1 MRNRSSGASWIK
13 ERSARSLARSMAPS
27 FWFGGGGGNGDAA
40 ENFDG
45 NTHHRRGG
53 ERNNHQ
59 SERASLLS
67 AQGYVKDERD
77 DPQFSQK
84 ARRGREKVAE
94 QLLRDA
100 QMRGGSGSG
109 GERKSSRRHH
119 RDRHEA
125 AELGGGGGG
134 GNGGSLFPPRI
145 NSYGTSNNNEYQQYQ
160 HGTNASSLA
169 PTTSISRLL
178 GGCLIAGSVAMVCT
192 ASSDS
197 VIGHLLLSP
206 NNNANDDID
215 INASNNRGGVASSS
229 KRKSPSSY
237 RGGGGGGGRG
247 RAGISGWSSEYATNF
262 LGGVTKN
269 EDDIE
274 DDKLLEED
282 LSNDA
287 IALANGKTLLEK
299 FDADAF
305 EKDLASTSGDFEDE
319 EKRDVQL
326 SDDDLL
332 TTCEAWRVQ
341 IKNDATMFQARLL
354 KLSAILDATS
364 DDSSR
369 LPHDDVVNS
378 IKSVRKWHTTTDVDA
393 TAKVKE
399 LTRRAKM
406 EKAGDGNK
414 SVRRK
419 KLEAE
424 AIKVEE
430 LASTSLPKLE
440 NALNEIEEKFIPS
453 SAQSE
458 PVRQRAELGAAPTQS
473 SWLSSLFGGVK
484 APIKMAQLG
493 AATNSNDNAKL
504 GAGYSSDPWGARGE
518 FDDELEMEEERD
530 VKDERR
536 KNVASLHERQRIQ
549 KQKEEFGLVDDK
561 ADELPVRATS
571 FAKGLSN
578 RRSRRVGPFY
588 DSMGNTEEQR
598 LRQQQQYMP
607 ASITPSTSDGR
618 ISEAD
623 IERRAQELVD
633 EAHGG
638 IDEEEER
645 VNEGEEVFYDFDD
658 GFADEG
664 VEEAVEDEQ
673 FVQEEEVTKPSR
685 AKKPRGLSDR
695 LSDTVRR
702 AFGYADPGE
711 EFLEE
716 ASEEIREEEGEQIE
730 QNAQRQQQK
739 VLRNGKRNGIINS
752 KKKGSSSSLSGAGAA
767 TTTSKE
773 RKQQEKR
780 GSATTTVSINSGER
794 MKKGTNSESASTKPF
809 SKFNDINGDDDEPV
823 DTFSARMK
831 AAKKLK
837 EAQESGSATKSWNS
851 AGEEHQMK
859 FKPGQK
865 LIVQEDGSFA
875 FADEDDVNSKDSD
888 AGLQKRNEETSKVLR
903 SLSEDQDSLSSS
915 SSSSNVN
922 EKEVQSP
929 PPAISPPPPSPSP
942 PPPNA
947 PVAQPVA
954 VQPAAIDPTQTAQML
969 YQQNI
974 AAMNNQMMMNA
985 AASNN
990 NNANANANMGSN
1002 FKLTSENLD
1011 AVAMAKLE
1019 HDTANR
1025 NALELYDISNQN
1037 RDAAELAR
1045 SEHETAM
1052 HWRQE
1057 AQKNLERL
1065 EATAAKKAISE
1076 ENAAQQQEKLQNLNA
1091 LVSEFKKALVEE
1103 TALRRKADIEKENLA
1118 REYEQ
1123 KKIEIATK
1131 ASEAQGRL
1139 IEHAKDK
1146 ILEARRTAALATQQ
1160 ANEYLEQAKREAIA
1174 RRRIGEF
1181 AKRSNSKMNED
1192 KKALAKRLQAEKD
1205 EISEAAK
1212 EVQRSAEEALMRLNS
1227 ANSQAQKERDLA
1239 LSDRQQA
1246 LEEAKRAVDT
1256 AKMSLDGMKEMSRK
1270 AQKYKRRQEE
1280 TVDSVKEYIKNDG
1293 EGKFDKLDKLLR
1305 KAEDEDLSSSHP
1317 GGKKS
1322 KSSSSST
1329 KKKRKNSDK
1338 GIKDIDEMSDE
1349 DAAAEKVKKL
1359 LGGGGEEAAAD
1370 ASADSDDAVAE
1381 GSGKEDDAILEPM
1394 TDDVDSILAD
1404 AEKNGAL
1411 AESNSEVSTAE
1422 DVRSSVE
1429 NSGAITEAEAE
1440 KNLAAYFGE
1449 TTPSPTS
1456 VLSASDDSGKEEE
1469 SNEKKS
1475 DDATEEKTST
1485 EENVEAADKGEKE
1498 EEEKKRDEANTET
1511 RQNAAD
1517 DDDNASDPSSLITLD
1532 DQEVSN
1538 VPTSG
1543 VVASLGFPGIT
1554 RIAFGE
1560 PEQKAF
1566 KGVFFAYLQEQA
1578 PDSCASADD
1587 METYVQER
1595 TKKTGTKAEH
1605 LRVTLVCPS
1614 ASSEADTLKA
1624 QQVVRDGVS
1633 DGSLLKK
1640 LAASG
1645 IKSRVFMDEYE
1656 DKKEAKDEGED
1667 VDDTTT
1673 TEEDEKERGVKQEEN
1688 DEQQ

>member
-1 MRNRSSGASWIK
+1 
-13 ERSARSLARSMAPS
+13 MAPN
-27 FWFGGGGGNGDAA
+27 WLFGGGDPA
-40 ENFDG
+40 ESSTLSN
-45 NTHHRRGG
+45 NTKRNHHLLSKNKNSQG
-53 ERNNHQ
+53 
-59 SERASLLS
+59 ERASTNVLS

-77 DPQFSQK
+77 DPHYSQK

-94 QLLRDA
+94 QLLRDM
-100 QMRGGSGSG
+100 QKEESHS
-109 GERKSSRRHH
+109 GERKSRRHH
-119 RDRHEA
+119 HRHGGGGAQNEA
-125 AELGGGGGG
+125 AEFNAG
-134 GNGGSLFPPRI
+134 FPRGRSATTP
-145 NSYGTSNNNEYQQYQ
+145 SYGSNSEYHQYQ
-160 HGTNASSLA
+160 HDGLNTSATMTSS
-169 PTTSISRLL
+169 TSYSRLV

-197 VIGHLLLSP
+197 VLGHLLLSSSS
-206 NNNANDDID
+206 AKDDFN
-215 INASNNRGGVASSS
+215 INASNNRGGVASRS
-229 KRKSPSSY
+229 KRKSASS
-237 RGGGGGGGRG
+237 RGGGGGDGRG
-247 RAGISGWSSEYATNF
+247 GISGWSNEYATNF
-262 LGGVTKN
+262 LGAVTKN
-269 EDDIE
+269 ADDNE
-274 DDKLLEED
+274 DDKLFEGD
-282 LSNDA
+282 SSNAA
-287 IALANGKTLLEK
+287 IALANGETLLEK

-305 EKDLASTSGDFEDE
+305 ERDLASTSGDFDDE

-364 DDSSR
+364 DDSNR

-414 SVRRK
+414 SLRRK

-440 NALNEIEEKFIPS
+440 NALNEIEEKFIPA

-458 PVRQRAELGAAPTQS
+458 PVRQRAELGATPTRS

-484 APIKMAQLG
+484 QPTRMAQLG
-493 AATNSNDNAKL
+493 AATNLDASAEL
-504 GAGYSSDPWGARGE
+504 GAGYGGDPWGE
-518 FDDELEMEEERD
+518 HSKFDDELEMEEERD
-530 VKDERR
+530 VKNERR
-536 KNVASLHERQRIQ
+536 KNVASLHERQRL
-549 KQKEEFGLVDDK
+549 QKEKERFGLVDEK
-561 ADELPVRATS
+561 VVESPVRATS

-588 DSMGNTEEQR
+588 DAMENSE
-598 LRQQQQYMP
+598 QQQQQQRRQITP
-607 ASITPSTSDGR
+607 SSITPSTPGGR

-638 IDEEEER
+638 IEEGEEER
-645 VNEGEEVFYDFDD
+645 VNEGEEVFDD
-658 GFADEG
+658 DEVADAEA
-664 VEEAVEDEQ
+664 EEQSEDEQ
-673 FVQEEEVTKPSR
+673 LVEEDEEKEELVRSSR
-685 AKKPRGLSDR
+685 VKKSRGLTDR
-695 LSDTVRR
+695 ISDTVRR

-716 ASEEIREEEGEQIE
+716 ASEDIQEEEMEEETEQ
-730 QNAQRQQQK
+730 AQREQQRSF
-739 VLRNGKRNGIINS
+739 RNGRRSGNINS
-752 KKKGSSSSLSGAGAA
+752 KKKGSSSSSSSPSASTTG

-773 RKQQEKR
+773 RRQQEKR
-780 GSATTTVSINSGER
+780 GSAATTASIATDEKT
-794 MKKGTNSESASTKPF
+794 KKSSSFENASTKQS
-809 SKFNDINGDDDEPV
+809 SKSKNKDDNTEPV
-823 DTFSARMK
+823 DTFAARMK

-837 EAQESGSATKSWNS
+837 EVKEGGAATKSWNS
-851 AGEEHQMK
+851 AGEAHQMK
-859 FKPGQK
+859 FKPGQM
-865 LIVQEDGSFA
+865 LIVQEDGTFA
-875 FADEDDVNSKDSD
+875 FANEDDVNSKDSD

-903 SLSEDQDSLSSS
+903 SLSEEQDSSS
-915 SSSSNVN
+915 SS
-922 EKEVQSP
+922 
-929 PPAISPPPPSPSP
+929 
-942 PPPNA
+942 
-947 PVAQPVA
+947 
-954 VQPAAIDPTQTAQML
+954 QML

-985 AASNN
+985 AAAGTNNNN
-990 NNANANANMGSN
+990 NNANSNANVGNN

-1118 REYEQ
+1118 RDYEQ

-1181 AKRSNSKMNED
+1181 AKRSNSKMSED
-1192 KKALAKRLQAEKD
+1192 KKALAERLHAEKD
-1205 EISEAAK
+1205 EISQAAK
-1212 EVQRSAEEALMRLNS
+1212 EVQKSAEEALMRLNS

-1246 LEEAKRAVDT
+1246 IEEAKQAVDT
-1256 AKMSLDGMKEMSRK
+1256 AKMSLDGMKEMSKK

-1305 KAEDEDLSSSHP
+1305 KAEAEDFSSDS

-1322 KSSSSST
+1322 KSSSSSS
-1329 KKKRKNSDK
+1329 KKKKTSSDK
-1338 GIKDIDEMSDE
+1338 KSENDDDDDDNDAMSDE
-1349 DAAAEKVKKL
+1349 EAAAEKVKKL
-1359 LGGGGEEAAAD
+1359 LGGGGAEIPDDVSNDAD
-1370 ASADSDDAVAE
+1370 DTVE
-1381 GSGKEDDAILEPM
+1381 GATVEDDAILEPM
-1394 TDDVDSILAD
+1394 TDDVDSILAN
-1404 AEKNGAL
+1404 AGKNG
-1411 AESNSEVSTAE
+1411 ESSENNSEVSTAE

-1429 NSGAITEAEAE
+1429 NSAALTDAEAE

-1449 TTPSPTS
+1449 TTPSPMTS
-1456 VLSASDDSGKEEE
+1456 SSDDD
-1469 SNEKKS
+1469 EKKS
-1475 DDATEEKTST
+1475 DANIDEKSST
-1485 EENVEAADKGEKE
+1485 EESEEAKEEKE
-1498 EEEKKRDEANTET
+1498 EEAERGDTDAET
-1511 RQNAAD
+1511 TRAQNAAD
-1517 DDDNASDPSSLITLD
+1517 DENASDPSSLITLD
-1532 DQEVSN
+1532 DQEVKN
-1538 VPTSG
+1538 IPRTG
-1543 VVASLGFPGIT
+1543 VVASLGFPSIT

-1566 KGVFFAYLQEQA
+1566 KEVFFAYLREQA
-1578 PDSCASADD
+1578 PDSCANVDD

-1605 LRVTLVCPS
+1605 LRVTLVCAS
-1614 ASSEADTLKA
+1614 ATSEADTLKA
-1624 QQVVRDGVS
+1624 QQVVRAGVS

-1640 LAASG
+1640 LNASG
-1645 IKSRVFMDEYE
+1645 MKSRVFMDDYVE
-1656 DKKEAKDEGED
+1656 DKEDGAKEDKDEDEVAVNADIATIKGLKVEE
-1667 VDDTTT
+1667 V
-1673 TEEDEKERGVKQEEN
+1673 EEKEEVKEDE
-1688 DEQQ
+1688 

>member
-1 MRNRSSGASWIK
+1 
-13 ERSARSLARSMAPS
+13 MAPN
-27 FWFGGGGGNGDAA
+27 WLFGGGDPA
-40 ENFDG
+40 ESSTS
-45 NTHHRRGG
+45 NTNTNNKRHH
-53 ERNNHQ
+53 HQ
-59 SERASLLS
+59 SKNSSEQKRASTNVLS

-77 DPQFSQK
+77 DPHYSQK

-94 QLLRDA
+94 QLLRD
-100 QMRGGSGSG
+100 MREESL
-109 GERKSSRRHH
+109 GERKSRRHH
-119 RDRHEA
+119 RGGGAQNEA
-125 AELGGGGGG
+125 AEFN
-134 GNGGSLFPPRI
+134 NGFPQRR
-145 NSYGTSNNNEYQQYQ
+145 SNNNEQRASTYGSNSEYHQYQ
-160 HGTNASSLA
+160 HDGLNTSA
-169 PTTSISRLL
+169 TTSSSTSYSRLV
-178 GGCLIAGSVAMVCT
+178 GGCLIAGSIAMVCT
-192 ASSDS
+192 APSDS
-197 VIGHLLLSP
+197 VLGHLLLSSSSGGG
-206 NNNANDDID
+206 AKDDFN
-215 INASNNRGGVASSS
+215 INASNNRGGVASGS
-229 KRKSPSSY
+229 KRKSASS
-237 RGGGGGGGRG
+237 RGGGGGGGDGRG
-247 RAGISGWSSEYATNF
+247 GISGWSNEYATNF
-262 LGGVTKN
+262 LGAVTKN
-269 EDDIE
+269 ADDNE
-274 DDKLLEED
+274 DDKLFEGD
-282 LSNDA
+282 SSNAA
-287 IALANGKTLLEK
+287 IALANGDTLLEK
-299 FDADAF
+299 FDVDAF
-305 EKDLASTSGDFEDE
+305 ERDLASTSGDFDDE

-364 DDSSR
+364 DDSNR

-414 SVRRK
+414 SLRRK

-440 NALNEIEEKFIPS
+440 NALNEIEEKFIPA

-458 PVRQRAELGAAPTQS
+458 PVRQRAELGAVPTRS

-484 APIKMAQLG
+484 QPMRMAQLG
-493 AATNSNDNAKL
+493 AATNLDENAEL
-504 GAGYSSDPWGARGE
+504 GAGYGGDPWGAHSK

-530 VKDERR
+530 VKNERR
-536 KNVASLHERQRIQ
+536 TNVASLHERQRL
-549 KQKEEFGLVDDK
+549 QKEKERFGLVDEK
-561 ADELPVRATS
+561 VVESPVRATS
-571 FAKGLSN
+571 FAKGLSK

-588 DSMGNTEEQR
+588 DAMENSE
-598 LRQQQQYMP
+598 QQQQQRRQITP
-607 ASITPSTSDGR
+607 SSITPSTPGGR

-638 IDEEEER
+638 IEEGEEER
-645 VNEGEEVFYDFDD
+645 VNEGEEVFDD
-658 GFADEG
+658 DDEVADAEA
-664 VEEAVEDEQ
+664 EEQLEYEQLVKEDEEK
-673 FVQEEEVTKPSR
+673 EEMVRSSR
-685 AKKPRGLSDR
+685 GKKSRGLTDR
-695 LSDTVRR
+695 ISDTVRR

-716 ASEEIREEEGEQIE
+716 ASEDNREEEMEEETEQ
-730 QNAQRQQQK
+730 AQREQQRSF
-739 VLRNGKRNGIINS
+739 RNGRRSGNINS
-752 KKKGSSSSLSGAGAA
+752 KKKGSSSSSSSPSASATG
-767 TTTSKE
+767 TTTLKE
-773 RKQQEKR
+773 RRQQEKR
-780 GSATTTVSINSGER
+780 GSAATTASIATDEKT
-794 MKKGTNSESASTKPF
+794 KKSSSSENASTKQS
-809 SKFNDINGDDDEPV
+809 SKSNNKDDNTEPV
-823 DTFSARMK
+823 DTFAARMK

-837 EAQESGSATKSWNS
+837 EVKEGGAATKSWNS
-851 AGEEHQMK
+851 AGEAHQMK

-865 LIVQEDGSFA
+865 LIVQEDGTFA

-903 SLSEDQDSLSSS
+903 SLSEEQDSSS
-915 SSSSNVN
+915 SSSDVTD
-922 EKEVQSP
+922 KEVQSP

-947 PVAQPVA
+947 PVAQPAA
-954 VQPAAIDPTQTAQML
+954 VQPAVIDPTQTAQML

-985 AASNN
+985 VAASTNNNN
-990 NNANANANMGSN
+990 NNANSNANVGNN

-1118 REYEQ
+1118 RDYEQ
-1123 KKIEIATK
+1123 KKIEVATK

-1181 AKRSNSKMNED
+1181 AKRSNSKMSED
-1192 KKALAKRLQAEKD
+1192 KKALAERLHAEKD
-1205 EISEAAK
+1205 EISQAAK
-1212 EVQRSAEEALMRLNS
+1212 EVQKSAEEALMRLNS

-1246 LEEAKRAVDT
+1246 IEEAKQAVDT
-1256 AKMSLDGMKEMSRK
+1256 AKMSLDGMKEMSKK

-1305 KAEDEDLSSSHP
+1305 KAEAEDFSSDS

-1322 KSSSSST
+1322 KSSSSSS
-1329 KKKRKNSDK
+1329 KKKKTSSDK
-1338 GIKDIDEMSDE
+1338 KSENDDDDDDDNDAMSDE
-1349 DAAAEKVKKL
+1349 EAAAEKVKKL
-1359 LGGGGEEAAAD
+1359 LGGSGGVGPEIPDDVSNDAD
-1370 ASADSDDAVAE
+1370 DTVE
-1381 GSGKEDDAILEPM
+1381 GATVGDDAILEPM
-1394 TDDVDSILAD
+1394 TDDVDSILAN
-1404 AEKNGAL
+1404 AGKNG
-1411 AESNSEVSTAE
+1411 ESSENNSEVSTAE

-1429 NSGAITEAEAE
+1429 NSAALTDAEAE

-1449 TTPSPTS
+1449 TTPSPTTS
-1456 VLSASDDSGKEEE
+1456 SSDDD
-1469 SNEKKS
+1469 EKKS
-1475 DDATEEKTST
+1475 DANIDEKSST
-1485 EENVEAADKGEKE
+1485 EESEEALEEKE
-1498 EEEKKRDEANTET
+1498 EEAERGDTDAET
-1511 RQNAAD
+1511 TRAQNAAD
-1517 DDDNASDPSSLITLD
+1517 DENASDPSSLITLD
-1532 DQEVSN
+1532 DQEVTN
-1538 VPTSG
+1538 IPKTG
-1543 VVASLGFPGIT
+1543 VVASLGFPSIT

-1566 KGVFFAYLQEQA
+1566 KEVFFAYLREQA
-1578 PDSCASADD
+1578 PDSCANVDD

-1605 LRVTLVCPS
+1605 LRVTLVCAS
-1614 ASSEADTLKA
+1614 ATSEADTLKA
-1624 QQVVRDGVS
+1624 QQVVRAGVS

-1640 LAASG
+1640 LNASG
-1645 IKSRVFMDEYE
+1645 MKSRVFMDDYVE
-1656 DKKEAKDEGED
+1656 DKEDATKEDKDEDEVAVNAGIA
-1667 VDDTTT
+1667 TTKGLKV
-1673 TEEDEKERGVKQEEN
+1673 EEVEEKEEVKEDE
-1688 DEQQ
+1688 

>member
-1 MRNRSSGASWIK
+1 
-13 ERSARSLARSMAPS
+13 MAPN
-27 FWFGGGGGNGDAA
+27 WLFGGGDPA
-40 ENFDG
+40 ESSSIIS
-45 NTHHRRGG
+45 NTNTNTKR
-53 ERNNHQ
+53 NHQ
-59 SERASLLS
+59 HQSKNKNSERASTNLLS

-77 DPQFSQK
+77 DPHYSQK

-94 QLLRDA
+94 QLLRD
-100 QMRGGSGSG
+100 MREESHS
-109 GERKSSRRHH
+109 GERKSRRHH
-119 RDRHEA
+119 HRHGGGGAQNEA
-125 AELGGGGGG
+125 AEFNTG
-134 GNGGSLFPPRI
+134 FPRGRSSTTP
-145 NSYGTSNNNEYQQYQ
+145 SYGSNSEYHQYQ
-160 HGTNASSLA
+160 HDGLNTSATMTSS
-169 PTTSISRLL
+169 TSYSRLV

-197 VIGHLLLSP
+197 VLGHLLLSSSS
-206 NNNANDDID
+206 AKDDFN
-215 INASNNRGGVASSS
+215 INASNNRGGVASGS
-229 KRKSPSSY
+229 KRKSASS
-237 RGGGGGGGRG
+237 RGGGGGGDGRG
-247 RAGISGWSSEYATNF
+247 GISGWSNEYATNF
-262 LGGVTKN
+262 LGAVTKN
-269 EDDIE
+269 ADDNE
-274 DDKLLEED
+274 DDKLFEGD
-282 LSNDA
+282 SSNAA
-287 IALANGKTLLEK
+287 IALANGETLLEK

-305 EKDLASTSGDFEDE
+305 ERDLASTSGDFDDE

-332 TTCEAWRVQ
+332 TTCETWRVQ

-364 DDSSR
+364 DDSNR

-414 SVRRK
+414 SLRRK

-440 NALNEIEEKFIPS
+440 NALNEIEEKFIPA

-458 PVRQRAELGAAPTQS
+458 PVRQRAELGAAPTRS

-484 APIKMAQLG
+484 QPTRMAQLG
-493 AATNSNDNAKL
+493 AATNLDASAEL
-504 GAGYSSDPWGARGE
+504 GAGYGGDPWGAHSK
-518 FDDELEMEEERD
+518 FDDELDMEEERD
-530 VKDERR
+530 VKNERR
-536 KNVASLHERQRIQ
+536 KNVASLHERQRL
-549 KQKEEFGLVDDK
+549 QKEKERFGLVDEK
-561 ADELPVRATS
+561 VVESPVRATS

-588 DSMGNTEEQR
+588 DAMENSE
-598 LRQQQQYMP
+598 QQQQQQRRQITP
-607 ASITPSTSDGR
+607 SSITPSTPGGR

-638 IDEEEER
+638 IEEGEEER
-645 VNEGEEVFYDFDD
+645 VNEGEEVFDD
-658 GFADEG
+658 DEVADAEAEEQSKDEQL
-664 VEEAVEDEQ
+664 VEEDEEK
-673 FVQEEEVTKPSR
+673 EELMRSSR
-685 AKKPRGLSDR
+685 VKKSRGLTDR
-695 LSDTVRR
+695 ISDTVRR

-716 ASEEIREEEGEQIE
+716 ASEDIQEEEMEEETEQ
-730 QNAQRQQQK
+730 AQREQQRSF
-739 VLRNGKRNGIINS
+739 RNGRRSGNINS
-752 KKKGSSSSLSGAGAA
+752 KKKGSSSSSSSPSASTTG

-773 RKQQEKR
+773 RRQQEKR
-780 GSATTTVSINSGER
+780 GSAATTASIATDEKT
-794 MKKGTNSESASTKPF
+794 KKSSSFENASTKQS
-809 SKFNDINGDDDEPV
+809 SKSNNKDDNTEPV
-823 DTFSARMK
+823 DTFAARMK

-837 EAQESGSATKSWNS
+837 EVKEGGTATKSWNS
-851 AGEEHQMK
+851 AGEAHQMK

-865 LIVQEDGSFA
+865 LIVQEDGTFA

-903 SLSEDQDSLSSS
+903 SLSEEQGSSS
-915 SSSSNVN
+915 SSSSDVTD
-922 EKEVQSP
+922 KEVQSP

-947 PVAQPVA
+947 PVAQPAV

-985 AASNN
+985 AAAGTNNNN
-990 NNANANANMGSN
+990 NNANSNANVGNN

-1118 REYEQ
+1118 RDYEQ

-1181 AKRSNSKMNED
+1181 AKRSNSKMSED
-1192 KKALAKRLQAEKD
+1192 KKALAERLHAEKD
-1205 EISEAAK
+1205 EISQAAK
-1212 EVQRSAEEALMRLNS
+1212 EVQKSAEEALMRLNS

-1246 LEEAKRAVDT
+1246 IEEAKQAVDT
-1256 AKMSLDGMKEMSRK
+1256 AKMSLDGMKEMSKK

-1305 KAEDEDLSSSHP
+1305 KAEAEDFSSDS

-1322 KSSSSST
+1322 KSSSSSS
-1329 KKKRKNSDK
+1329 KKKKTSSDK
-1338 GIKDIDEMSDE
+1338 KSENDDDDDDDNDAMSDE
-1349 DAAAEKVKKL
+1349 EAAAEKVKKL
-1359 LGGGGEEAAAD
+1359 LGGGGAEIPDDVSNDAD
-1370 ASADSDDAVAE
+1370 DTGE
-1381 GSGKEDDAILEPM
+1381 GATVEDDAILEPM
-1394 TDDVDSILAD
+1394 TDDVDSILAN
-1404 AEKNGAL
+1404 AGKNG
-1411 AESNSEVSTAE
+1411 ESSENNSEVSTAE

-1429 NSGAITEAEAE
+1429 NSAALTDAEAE

-1449 TTPSPTS
+1449 TTPSPTTS
-1456 VLSASDDSGKEEE
+1456 SSDDD
-1469 SNEKKS
+1469 EKKS
-1475 DDATEEKTST
+1475 DANIDEKSST
-1485 EENVEAADKGEKE
+1485 EESEEAKEEKE
-1498 EEEKKRDEANTET
+1498 EEAERGDTDAET
-1511 RQNAAD
+1511 TRAQNAA

-1532 DQEVSN
+1532 DQEVKN
-1538 VPTSG
+1538 VPRTG
-1543 VVASLGFPGIT
+1543 VVASLGFPSIT

-1566 KGVFFAYLQEQA
+1566 KEVFFAYLREQA
-1578 PDSCASADD
+1578 PDSCANVDD

-1595 TKKTGTKAEH
+1595 TKKTGTKGEH
-1605 LRVTLVCPS
+1605 LRVTLVCAS
-1614 ASSEADTLKA
+1614 ATSEADTLKA
-1624 QQVVRDGVS
+1624 QQVVRAGVS

-1640 LAASG
+1640 LNASG
-1645 IKSRVFMDEYE
+1645 MKSRVFMDDYVE
-1656 DKKEAKDEGED
+1656 DKEDKDEDEVAVNAD
-1667 VDDTTT
+1667 IATTKGLKV
-1673 TEEDEKERGVKQEEN
+1673 EEKVVEEKEEVKEDE
-1688 DEQQ
+1688 

>member
-1 MRNRSSGASWIK
+1 
-13 ERSARSLARSMAPS
+13 MAPN
-27 FWFGGGGGNGDAA
+27 WLFGGGDPA
-40 ENFDG
+40 ESSSIS
-45 NTHHRRGG
+45 NTNTNTAIDNK
-53 ERNNHQ
+53 RNQQHPKSKNKN
-59 SERASLLS
+59 SEGASIHLLS

-77 DPQFSQK
+77 DPHYSQK

-94 QLLRDA
+94 QLLRD
-100 QMRGGSGSG
+100 MREESHS
-109 GERKSSRRHH
+109 GERKSRRHH
-119 RDRHEA
+119 HRQGGGGAQNEA
-125 AELGGGGGG
+125 AEFNTG
-134 GNGGSLFPPRI
+134 FPRGKSSTTP
-145 NSYGTSNNNEYQQYQ
+145 SYGSNSEYHQYQ
-160 HGTNASSLA
+160 HDGLNTSATMTSS
-169 PTTSISRLL
+169 TSYSRLV

-197 VIGHLLLSP
+197 VLGHLLLSSSS
-206 NNNANDDID
+206 AKDDFN
-215 INASNNRGGVASSS
+215 INASNNRGGVASRS
-229 KRKSPSSY
+229 KRKSASS
-237 RGGGGGGGRG
+237 RGGGGGDGRG
-247 RAGISGWSSEYATNF
+247 GISGWSNEYATNF
-262 LGGVTKN
+262 LGAVTKN
-269 EDDIE
+269 EDDNE
-274 DDKLLEED
+274 DDKLFEGD
-282 LSNDA
+282 SSNAA
-287 IALANGKTLLEK
+287 IALANGETLLEK

-305 EKDLASTSGDFEDE
+305 ERDLASTSGDFDDE

-364 DDSSR
+364 DDSNR

-414 SVRRK
+414 SLRRK

-440 NALNEIEEKFIPS
+440 SALNEIEEKFIPA

-458 PVRQRAELGAAPTQS
+458 PVRQRAELGATPTRS

-484 APIKMAQLG
+484 QPTRMAQLG
-493 AATNSNDNAKL
+493 AATNLDASAEL
-504 GAGYSSDPWGARGE
+504 GAGYGGDPWGE
-518 FDDELEMEEERD
+518 HSKFDDELEMEEERD
-530 VKDERR
+530 VKNERR
-536 KNVASLHERQRIQ
+536 KNVASLHELQRL
-549 KQKEEFGLVDDK
+549 QKEKERFGLVDEK
-561 ADELPVRATS
+561 VVESPVRATS

-588 DSMGNTEEQR
+588 DAMENSE
-598 LRQQQQYMP
+598 QQQQQQRRQ
-607 ASITPSTSDGR
+607 ITPSSIIPSTPGGR
-618 ISEAD
+618 IPEAD

-638 IDEEEER
+638 IEEGEEER
-645 VNEGEEVFYDFDD
+645 VNEGEEVFDD
-658 GFADEG
+658 DEVADAEA
-664 VEEAVEDEQ
+664 EEQSEDEQ
-673 FVQEEEVTKPSR
+673 LVEEDEEKEELMRSSR
-685 AKKPRGLSDR
+685 AKKSRGLMDR
-695 LSDTVRR
+695 ISDTVRR

-716 ASEEIREEEGEQIE
+716 ASEDIQEEEMEEETEQ
-730 QNAQRQQQK
+730 AQREQQRSF
-739 VLRNGKRNGIINS
+739 RNGRRSGNINS
-752 KKKGSSSSLSGAGAA
+752 KKKGSSSSSSSPSASTTG

-773 RKQQEKR
+773 RRQQEER
-780 GSATTTVSINSGER
+780 GSAATTASIATDEKT
-794 MKKGTNSESASTKPF
+794 KKSSSFENASTKQS
-809 SKFNDINGDDDEPV
+809 SKSKNKDDNTEPV
-823 DTFSARMK
+823 DTFAARMK

-837 EAQESGSATKSWNS
+837 EVKEGGAATKSWNS
-851 AGEEHQMK
+851 AGGAHQMK
-859 FKPGQK
+859 FKPGQM
-865 LIVQEDGSFA
+865 LIVQEDGTFA

-903 SLSEDQDSLSSS
+903 SLSEEQDSSS
-915 SSSSNVN
+915 SS
-922 EKEVQSP
+922 
-929 PPAISPPPPSPSP
+929 
-942 PPPNA
+942 
-947 PVAQPVA
+947 
-954 VQPAAIDPTQTAQML
+954 QML

-985 AASNN
+985 AAAGTNNNN
-990 NNANANANMGSN
+990 NNANSNANVGNN

-1011 AVAMAKLE
+1011 AAAMAKLE

-1118 REYEQ
+1118 RDYEQ

-1181 AKRSNSKMNED
+1181 AKRSNSKMSED
-1192 KKALAKRLQAEKD
+1192 KKALAERLHAEKD
-1205 EISEAAK
+1205 EISQAAK
-1212 EVQRSAEEALMRLNS
+1212 EVQKSAEEALMRLNS

-1246 LEEAKRAVDT
+1246 IEEAKQAVDT
-1256 AKMSLDGMKEMSRK
+1256 AKMSLDGMKEMSKK

-1305 KAEDEDLSSSHP
+1305 KAEAEDFSSDS

-1322 KSSSSST
+1322 KSSSSSS
-1329 KKKRKNSDK
+1329 KKKKTSSDK
-1338 GIKDIDEMSDE
+1338 KSENDDDDDDNDAMSDE
-1349 DAAAEKVKKL
+1349 EAAAEKVKKL
-1359 LGGGGEEAAAD
+1359 LGGGG
-1370 ASADSDDAVAE
+1370 
-1381 GSGKEDDAILEPM
+1381 GSGAEIPDDVSNDADDTVEGATVEDDAILEPM
-1394 TDDVDSILAD
+1394 TGDVDSILAN
-1404 AEKNGAL
+1404 AGKNG
-1411 AESNSEVSTAE
+1411 ESSENNSEVSTAE

-1429 NSGAITEAEAE
+1429 NSAALTDAEAE

-1449 TTPSPTS
+1449 TTPSPMTS
-1456 VLSASDDSGKEEE
+1456 SSDDD
-1469 SNEKKS
+1469 EKKI
-1475 DDATEEKTST
+1475 DANIDEKSST
-1485 EENVEAADKGEKE
+1485 EESEEAKEEKE
-1498 EEEKKRDEANTET
+1498 EEAERGDTDAET
-1511 RQNAAD
+1511 TRAQNAAD
-1517 DDDNASDPSSLITLD
+1517 DENASDPSSLITLD
-1532 DQEVSN
+1532 DQEVTN
-1538 VPTSG
+1538 IPRTG
-1543 VVASLGFPGIT
+1543 VVASLGFPSIT

-1560 PEQKAF
+1560 PEQKAL
-1566 KGVFFAYLQEQA
+1566 KEVFFAYLREQA
-1578 PDSCASADD
+1578 PDSCANVDD

-1605 LRVTLVCPS
+1605 LRVTLVCAS
-1614 ASSEADTLKA
+1614 ATSEADTLKA
-1624 QQVVRDGVS
+1624 QQVVRAGVS

-1640 LAASG
+1640 LNASG
-1645 IKSRVFMDEYE
+1645 MKSRVFMDDYVE
-1656 DKKEAKDEGED
+1656 DKEDGAKEDKDEDEVAVNAD
-1667 VDDTTT
+1667 IATTKGLKV
-1673 TEEDEKERGVKQEEN
+1673 EEKVVEEKEEVKEDE
-1688 DEQQ
+1688 

>member
-1 MRNRSSGASWIK
+1 
-13 ERSARSLARSMAPS
+13 MAPN
-27 FWFGGGGGNGDAA
+27 WLFGGGDPA
-40 ENFDG
+40 ESSSIS
-45 NTHHRRGG
+45 NTNTNTAIDNK
-53 ERNNHQ
+53 RNQQHPKSKNKN
-59 SERASLLS
+59 SEGASIHLLS

-77 DPQFSQK
+77 DPHYSQK

-94 QLLRDA
+94 QLLRD
-100 QMRGGSGSG
+100 MREESHS
-109 GERKSSRRHH
+109 GERKSRRHH
-119 RDRHEA
+119 HRQGGGGAQNEA
-125 AELGGGGGG
+125 AEFNTG
-134 GNGGSLFPPRI
+134 FPRGKSSTTP
-145 NSYGTSNNNEYQQYQ
+145 SYGSNSEYHQYQ
-160 HGTNASSLA
+160 HDGLNTSATMTSS
-169 PTTSISRLL
+169 TSYSRLV

-197 VIGHLLLSP
+197 VLGHLLLSSSS
-206 NNNANDDID
+206 AKDDFN
-215 INASNNRGGVASSS
+215 INASNNRGGVASRS
-229 KRKSPSSY
+229 KRKSASS
-237 RGGGGGGGRG
+237 RGGGGGGDGRG
-247 RAGISGWSSEYATNF
+247 GISGWSNEYATNF
-262 LGGVTKN
+262 LGAVTKN
-269 EDDIE
+269 EDDNE
-274 DDKLLEED
+274 DDKLFEGD
-282 LSNDA
+282 SSNAA
-287 IALANGKTLLEK
+287 IALANGETLLEK

-305 EKDLASTSGDFEDE
+305 ERDLASTSGDFDDE

-364 DDSSR
+364 DDSNR

-414 SVRRK
+414 SLRRK

-440 NALNEIEEKFIPS
+440 SALNEIEEKFIPA

-458 PVRQRAELGAAPTQS
+458 PVRQRAELGATPTRS

-484 APIKMAQLG
+484 QPTRMAQLG
-493 AATNSNDNAKL
+493 AATNLDASAEL
-504 GAGYSSDPWGARGE
+504 GAGYGGDPWGE
-518 FDDELEMEEERD
+518 HSKFDDELEMEEERD
-530 VKDERR
+530 VKNERR
-536 KNVASLHERQRIQ
+536 KNVASLHELQRL
-549 KQKEEFGLVDDK
+549 QKEKERFGLVDEK
-561 ADELPVRATS
+561 VVESPVRATS

-588 DSMGNTEEQR
+588 DAMENSE
-598 LRQQQQYMP
+598 QQQQQQRRQIRP
-607 ASITPSTSDGR
+607 SSIIPSTPGGR
-618 ISEAD
+618 IPEAD

-638 IDEEEER
+638 IEEGEEER
-645 VNEGEEVFYDFDD
+645 VNEGEEVFDD
-658 GFADEG
+658 DEVADAEA
-664 VEEAVEDEQ
+664 EEQSEDEQ
-673 FVQEEEVTKPSR
+673 LVEEDEEKEELMRSSR
-685 AKKPRGLSDR
+685 AKKSRGLMDR
-695 LSDTVRR
+695 ISDTVRR

-716 ASEEIREEEGEQIE
+716 ASEDIQEEEMEEETEQ
-730 QNAQRQQQK
+730 AQREQQRSF
-739 VLRNGKRNGIINS
+739 RNGRRSGNINS
-752 KKKGSSSSLSGAGAA
+752 KKKGSSSSSSSPSASTTG

-773 RKQQEKR
+773 RRQQEER
-780 GSATTTVSINSGER
+780 GSAATTASIATDEKT
-794 MKKGTNSESASTKPF
+794 KKSSSFENASTKQS
-809 SKFNDINGDDDEPV
+809 SKSKNKDDNTEPV
-823 DTFSARMK
+823 DTFAARMK

-837 EAQESGSATKSWNS
+837 EVKEGGAATKSWNS
-851 AGEEHQMK
+851 AGGAHQMK
-859 FKPGQK
+859 FKPGQM
-865 LIVQEDGSFA
+865 LIVQEDGTFA

-903 SLSEDQDSLSSS
+903 SLSEEQDSSS
-915 SSSSNVN
+915 SS
-922 EKEVQSP
+922 
-929 PPAISPPPPSPSP
+929 
-942 PPPNA
+942 
-947 PVAQPVA
+947 
-954 VQPAAIDPTQTAQML
+954 QML

-985 AASNN
+985 AAAGTNNNN
-990 NNANANANMGSN
+990 NNANSNANVGNN

-1011 AVAMAKLE
+1011 AAAMAKLE

-1118 REYEQ
+1118 RDYEQ

-1181 AKRSNSKMNED
+1181 AKRSNSKMSED
-1192 KKALAKRLQAEKD
+1192 KKALAERLHAEKD
-1205 EISEAAK
+1205 EISQAAK
-1212 EVQRSAEEALMRLNS
+1212 EVQKSAEEALMRLNS

-1246 LEEAKRAVDT
+1246 IEEAKQAVDT
-1256 AKMSLDGMKEMSRK
+1256 AKMSLDGMKEMSKK

-1305 KAEDEDLSSSHP
+1305 KAEAEDFSSDS

-1322 KSSSSST
+1322 KSSSSSS
-1329 KKKRKNSDK
+1329 KKKKTSSDK
-1338 GIKDIDEMSDE
+1338 KSENDDDDDDNDAMSDE
-1349 DAAAEKVKKL
+1349 EAAAEKVKKL
-1359 LGGGGEEAAAD
+1359 LGGGG
-1370 ASADSDDAVAE
+1370 
-1381 GSGKEDDAILEPM
+1381 GSGAEIPDDVSNDADDTVEGATVEDDAILEPM
-1394 TDDVDSILAD
+1394 TGDVDSILAN
-1404 AEKNGAL
+1404 AGKNG
-1411 AESNSEVSTAE
+1411 ESSENNSEVSTAE

-1429 NSGAITEAEAE
+1429 NSAALTDAEAE

-1449 TTPSPTS
+1449 TTPSPMTS
-1456 VLSASDDSGKEEE
+1456 SSDDD
-1469 SNEKKS
+1469 EKKI
-1475 DDATEEKTST
+1475 DANIDEKSST
-1485 EENVEAADKGEKE
+1485 EESEEAKEEKE
-1498 EEEKKRDEANTET
+1498 EEAERGDTDAET
-1511 RQNAAD
+1511 TRAQNAAD
-1517 DDDNASDPSSLITLD
+1517 DENASDPSSLITLD
-1532 DQEVSN
+1532 DQEVTN
-1538 VPTSG
+1538 IPRTG
-1543 VVASLGFPGIT
+1543 VVASLGFPSIT

-1560 PEQKAF
+1560 PEQKAL
-1566 KGVFFAYLQEQA
+1566 KEVFFAYLREQA
-1578 PDSCASADD
+1578 PDSCANVDD

-1605 LRVTLVCPS
+1605 LRVTLVCAS
-1614 ASSEADTLKA
+1614 ATSEADTLKA
-1624 QQVVRDGVS
+1624 QQVVRAGVS

-1640 LAASG
+1640 LNASG
-1645 IKSRVFMDEYE
+1645 MKSRVFMDDYVE
-1656 DKKEAKDEGED
+1656 DKEDGAKEDKDEDEVAVNAD
-1667 VDDTTT
+1667 IATTKGLKV
-1673 TEEDEKERGVKQEEN
+1673 EEKVVEEKEEVKEDE
-1688 DEQQ
+1688 

>member
-1 MRNRSSGASWIK
+1 
-13 ERSARSLARSMAPS
+13 MAPS
-27 FWFGGGGGNGDAA
+27 FWFSGGGGNGDAA
-40 ENFDG
+40 GNFDG
-45 NTHHRRGG
+45 NTHQNHRGG
-53 ERNNHQ
+53 ERNNHHQ

-84 ARRGREKVAE
+84 ARKGREKVAE

-125 AELGGGGGG
+125 AELGRG

-160 HGTNASSLA
+160 HGTNTSSLA
-169 PTTSISRLL
+169 PTTSYSRLL

-237 RGGGGGGGRG
+237 RGGGEGGGRG
-247 RAGISGWSSEYATNF
+247 QAGISGWSSEYATNF

-269 EDDIE
+269 EDNIE
-274 DDKLLEED
+274 DDKLLEGD

-473 SWLSSLFGGVK
+473 SWLSSLFGGAK
-484 APIKMAQLG
+484 APMKMAQLG
-493 AATNSNDNAKL
+493 AATNSKDNAEL
-504 GAGYSSDPWGARGE
+504 GAGYGGDPWGAHGK

-588 DSMGNTEEQR
+588 DSMGNSEEQ
-598 LRQQQQYMP
+598 RQQQQQQTMP
-607 ASITPSTSDGR
+607 ASITPLTSDGR

-645 VNEGEEVFYDFDD
+645 VNEGEEVFDDFDD

-664 VEEAVEDEQ
+664 VEVPVEDEQ

-695 LSDTVRR
+695 ISDTVRR

-716 ASEEIREEEGEQIE
+716 ASEEIQEEEEEQIE
-730 QNAQRQQQK
+730 QKAQRQQQK
-739 VLRNGKRNGIINS
+739 VLRNGKRNGSINS
-752 KKKGSSSSLSGAGAA
+752 KKKGSSSSLSGVGAA

-794 MKKGTNSESASTKPF
+794 MKKGTNSESASTKPY

-837 EAQESGSATKSWNS
+837 EAKESGSATKSWNS

-875 FADEDDVNSKDSD
+875 FADEDDINSKDSD
-888 AGLQKRNEETSKVLR
+888 TGLQKRNEETSKVLR
-903 SLSEDQDSLSSS
+903 SLSEDQDSLSSSS

-947 PVAQPVA
+947 PVAQPAV

-990 NNANANANMGSN
+990 NNANANANMGSS

-1256 AKMSLDGMKEMSRK
+1256 AKMSLDGMKEMSKK

-1322 KSSSSST
+1322 KASSSST
-1329 KKKRKNSDK
+1329 KKKKTNSDK
-1338 GIKDIDEMSDE
+1338 GSKDIDGMSDE

-1381 GSGKEDDAILEPM
+1381 GSGEEDDAILEPM
-1394 TDDVDSILAD
+1394 TDDVDSILAN
-1404 AEKNGAL
+1404 AEKNGVL
-1411 AESNSEVSTAE
+1411 AGSTSEVSTAE

-1429 NSGAITEAEAE
+1429 NSGSITEAEAE

-1449 TTPSPTS
+1449 TTPSPTPAS
-1456 VLSASDDSGKEEE
+1456 SASDGGDKEEE
-1469 SNEKKS
+1469 SDEKKS
-1475 DDATEEKTST
+1475 DDASEETST

-1511 RQNAAD
+1511 RQNAVDD

-1538 VPTSG
+1538 IPTSG
-1543 VVASLGFPGIT
+1543 VVASLGFPSIT

-1566 KGVFFAYLQEQA
+1566 KEVFFAYLQEQA

-1605 LRVTLVCPS
+1605 LRVTLVCSS

-1645 IKSRVFMDEYE
+1645 IKSRVFIDKYE
-1656 DKKEAKDEGED
+1656 DKNEAKDEGED
-1667 VDDTTT
+1667 ADDTTT
-1673 TEEDEKERGVKQEEN
+1673 TEEDEEKERGVKQDEN

>member
-1 MRNRSSGASWIK
+1 
-13 ERSARSLARSMAPS
+13 MAPN
-27 FWFGGGGGNGDAA
+27 WFGGGGRGDDASRHQ
-40 ENFDG
+40 NRDHITTTSVG
-45 NTHHRRGG
+45 GG
-53 ERNNHQ
+53 ER
-59 SERASLLS
+59 ASSSVTLLS
-67 AQGYVKDERD
+67 PQGYVKDERE

-100 QMRGGSGSG
+100 QMRGGGTG
-109 GERKSSRRHH
+109 GERKSRRHRDH
-119 RDRHEA
+119 RSGGDEA
-125 AELGGGGGG
+125 AALGKISSSSRNYG
-134 GNGGSLFPPRI
+134 
-145 NSYGTSNNNEYQQYQ
+145 GTSTSSGEYQQHQYHRNQ
-160 HGTNASSLA
+160 SQNE
-169 PTTSISRLL
+169 TTSYSRLL
-178 GGCLIAGSVAMVCT
+178 GGCLIASSVAMVCT

-197 VIGHLLLSP
+197 IIGHLLLSK
-206 NNNANDDID
+206 NNENENNENFNI
-215 INASNNRGGVASSS
+215 INSSNNRGGVASVS
-229 KRKSPSSY
+229 KRKSGSSSS
-237 RGGGGGGGRG
+237 RGGGGGGGK
-247 RAGISGWSSEYATNF
+247 RAGISGWSNKYTKNF
-262 LGGVTKN
+262 LGGVMKN
-269 EDDIE
+269 ENE
-274 DDKLLEED
+274 DENDELLEGE
-282 LSNDA
+282 SSGDA
-287 IALANGKTLLEK
+287 IVLTNGETLLNK

-305 EKDLASTSGDFEDE
+305 EKDLANSSTLGGFDDE

-364 DDSSR
+364 DDSNR
-369 LPHDDVVNS
+369 LPHNDVVNS

-406 EKAGDGNK
+406 EKADESNK
-414 SVRRK
+414 SLRRK

-424 AIKVEE
+424 AMKVEE

-440 NALNEIEEKFIPS
+440 NALNEIEEKFIPA

-458 PVRQRAELGAAPTQS
+458 PVRQRAELGAAPTRS

-484 APIKMAQLG
+484 QPKRMAQLG
-493 AATNSNDNAKL
+493 AATNLDASAEL
-504 GAGYSSDPWGARGE
+504 GAGYGGDPWGAHSK
-518 FDDELEMEEERD
+518 FDDELDMEEERD
-530 VKDERR
+530 VKNERR
-536 KNVASLHERQRIQ
+536 KNVASLHERQRL
-549 KQKEEFGLVDDK
+549 QKEKERFGLVDEK
-561 ADELPVRATS
+561 VVESPVRATS

-588 DSMGNTEEQR
+588 DAMENSE
-598 LRQQQQYMP
+598 QQQQQQRRQITP
-607 ASITPSTSDGR
+607 SSITPSTPGGR

-633 EAHGG
+633 KAHG
-638 IDEEEER
+638 IEEEDDDER
-645 VNEGEEVFYDFDD
+645 VNEDVFDD
-658 GFADEG
+658 SDNGFVDDEAEDQG
-664 VEEAVEDEQ
+664 EDEQ
-673 FVQEEEVTKPSR
+673 FRELEVEKSSR
-685 AKKPRGLSDR
+685 TKKPRGLTDR
-695 LSDTVRR
+695 ISDTVRK

-716 ASEEIREEEGEQIE
+716 ASEEIQEGEEGMKQ
-730 QNAQRQQQK
+730 AQRQQQK
-739 VLRNGKRNGIINS
+739 SLRNKKRNVNS
-752 KKKGSSSSLSGAGAA
+752 RKKGLLSPSPSAAATA

-773 RKQQEKR
+773 RRRQEKR
-780 GSATTTVSINSGER
+780 GSTMKSTTTDSKT
-794 MKKGTNSESASTKPF
+794 KKTTSENAWTKQSAKSDNKEDITK
-809 SKFNDINGDDDEPV
+809 EPL
-823 DTFSARMK
+823 DTFTARMK

-837 EAQESGSATKSWNS
+837 EVKEGVATTKSWNS
-851 AGEEHQMK
+851 AGEARQMK

-865 LIVQEDGSFA
+865 LIVQEDGTFA

-903 SLSEDQDSLSSS
+903 SLSEEQDYSSS
-915 SSSSNVN
+915 SDVA
-922 EKEVQSP
+922 EKEIQSP
-929 PPAISPPPPSPSP
+929 PPATSPPPPSPSP

-947 PVAQPVA
+947 PVVQPAA
-954 VQPAAIDPTQTAQML
+954 VQPVAIDPTQTAQML

-974 AAMNNQMMMNA
+974 AAMNNQMMNGA
-985 AASNN
+985 AANNNMNNN
-990 NNANANANMGSN
+990 NNANTNMGNN
-1002 FKLTSENLD
+1002 FRLSSENLD

-1118 REYEQ
+1118 RDYEQ

-1181 AKRSNSKMNED
+1181 AKRSNSKLNED
-1192 KKALAKRLQAEKD
+1192 KKTLAKRLQAEKD
-1205 EISEAAK
+1205 EISQAAK
-1212 EVQRSAEEALMRLNS
+1212 EVQKSAEEALMRLNS

-1246 LEEAKRAVDT
+1246 LQEAKQAVDT
-1256 AKMSLDGMKEMSRK
+1256 AKMSLNGMKEMSNR

-1280 TVDSVKEYIKNDG
+1280 TVDSVKDYIKNDG

-1305 KAEDEDLSSSHP
+1305 KAEDEDFSSSS

-1329 KKKRKNSDK
+1329 KKRKKTNSDK
-1338 GIKDIDEMSDE
+1338 KSKGNDDTISDE

-1359 LGGGGEEAAAD
+1359 LGGDAAKSEDNAGSVSNDVDDAERVSEEAD
-1370 ASADSDDAVAE
+1370 T
-1381 GSGKEDDAILEPM
+1381 ILEPM
-1394 TDDVDSILAD
+1394 TDDVDSILAN
-1404 AEKNGAL
+1404 AENNSGSTENTTKVL
-1411 AESNSEVSTAE
+1411 AAE

-1456 VLSASDDSGKEEE
+1456 SSSSLPSSRDDADDADDDDDDSKKKE
-1469 SNEKKS
+1469 SDKTDEKSFAKEDEVKI
-1475 DDATEEKTST
+1475 DD
-1485 EENVEAADKGEKE
+1485 EKE
-1498 EEEKKRDEANTET
+1498 QEKEQDEAKAET
-1511 RQNAAD
+1511 MQTQIV
-1517 DDDNASDPSSLITLD
+1517 DDNASDPSSVIILD
-1532 DQEVSN
+1532 DQEVSSIPA
-1538 VPTSG
+1538 VG
-1543 VVASLGFPGIT
+1543 IVASLGFPSIT

-1566 KGVFFAYLQEQA
+1566 KEVFFSYLQEEA
-1578 PDSCASADD
+1578 PDSCANVDD
-1587 METYVQER
+1587 METYLQER

-1605 LRVTLVCPS
+1605 LRVTLVCAS
-1614 ASSEADTLKA
+1614 SSSEADTLKA
-1624 QQVVRDGVS
+1624 QRVVRAGVS

-1640 LAASG
+1640 LNASG
-1645 IKSRVFMDEYE
+1645 MKSRVFLDDYE
-1656 DKKEAKDEGED
+1656 DEDVKKEEVAPRNT
-1667 VDDTTT
+1667 TTT
-1673 TEEDEKERGVKQEEN
+1673 TEEMKKEDEEDTRA
-1688 DEQQ
+1688 

>member
-1 MRNRSSGASWIK
+1 
-13 ERSARSLARSMAPS
+13 MAPN
-27 FWFGGGGGNGDAA
+27 WLFGGGDPA
-40 ENFDG
+40 ESSTLS
-45 NTHHRRGG
+45 NTTKRNHHLLSKNKNSQG
-53 ERNNHQ
+53 
-59 SERASLLS
+59 ERASTNVLS

-77 DPQFSQK
+77 DPHYSQK

-94 QLLRDA
+94 QLLRDM
-100 QMRGGSGSG
+100 QKEESHS
-109 GERKSSRRHH
+109 GERKSRRHH
-119 RDRHEA
+119 HRHGGGGAQNEA
-125 AELGGGGGG
+125 AEFSAG
-134 GNGGSLFPPRI
+134 FPRGRSATTP
-145 NSYGTSNNNEYQQYQ
+145 SYGSNSEYHQYQ
-160 HGTNASSLA
+160 HDGLNTSATMTSS
-169 PTTSISRLL
+169 TSYSRLV

-197 VIGHLLLSP
+197 VLGHLLLSSSS
-206 NNNANDDID
+206 AKDDFN
-215 INASNNRGGVASSS
+215 INASNNRGGVASGS
-229 KRKSPSSY
+229 KRKSASS
-237 RGGGGGGGRG
+237 RGGGGGGDGRG
-247 RAGISGWSSEYATNF
+247 GISGWSNEYATNF
-262 LGGVTKN
+262 LGAVTKN
-269 EDDIE
+269 ADDNE
-274 DDKLLEED
+274 DDKLFEGD
-282 LSNDA
+282 SSNAA
-287 IALANGKTLLEK
+287 IALANGETLLEK

-305 EKDLASTSGDFEDE
+305 ERDLASTSGDFDDE

-332 TTCEAWRVQ
+332 TTCETWRVQ

-364 DDSSR
+364 DDSNR

-414 SVRRK
+414 SLRRK

-440 NALNEIEEKFIPS
+440 NALNEIEEKFIPA

-458 PVRQRAELGAAPTQS
+458 PVRQRAELGAAPTRS

-484 APIKMAQLG
+484 QPKRMAQLG
-493 AATNSNDNAKL
+493 AATNLDASAEL
-504 GAGYSSDPWGARGE
+504 GAGYGGDPWGAHSK
-518 FDDELEMEEERD
+518 FDDELDMEEERD
-530 VKDERR
+530 VKNERR
-536 KNVASLHERQRIQ
+536 KNVASLHERQRL
-549 KQKEEFGLVDDK
+549 QKEKERFGLVDEK
-561 ADELPVRATS
+561 VVESPVRATS

-588 DSMGNTEEQR
+588 DAMENSE
-598 LRQQQQYMP
+598 QQQQQQRRQITP
-607 ASITPSTSDGR
+607 SSITPSTPGGR

-638 IDEEEER
+638 IEEGEEER
-645 VNEGEEVFYDFDD
+645 VNEGEEVFDD
-658 GFADEG
+658 DEVADAEA
-664 VEEAVEDEQ
+664 EEQSEDEQ
-673 FVQEEEVTKPSR
+673 LVEEDEEKEELVRSSR
-685 AKKPRGLSDR
+685 VKKSRGLTDR
-695 LSDTVRR
+695 ISDTVRR

-716 ASEEIREEEGEQIE
+716 ASEDIQEEEMEEETKQ
-730 QNAQRQQQK
+730 AQRAQQRSS
-739 VLRNGKRNGIINS
+739 RNGRRSGNINS
-752 KKKGSSSSLSGAGAA
+752 KKKGSSSSSSSPSASTTG

-773 RKQQEKR
+773 RRQQEKR
-780 GSATTTVSINSGER
+780 GSAATTASIATDEKT
-794 MKKGTNSESASTKPF
+794 KKSSSFENASTKQS
-809 SKFNDINGDDDEPV
+809 SKSNNKDDNTEPV
-823 DTFSARMK
+823 DTFAARMK

-837 EAQESGSATKSWNS
+837 EVKEGGAATKSWNS
-851 AGEEHQMK
+851 AGEAHQMK

-865 LIVQEDGSFA
+865 LIVQEDGTFA

-903 SLSEDQDSLSSS
+903 SLSEEQGSSS
-915 SSSSNVN
+915 SSSSDVTD
-922 EKEVQSP
+922 KEVQSP

-947 PVAQPVA
+947 PVAQPAV

-985 AASNN
+985 AAAGTNNNN
-990 NNANANANMGSN
+990 NNANSNANVGNN

-1118 REYEQ
+1118 RDYEQ

-1181 AKRSNSKMNED
+1181 AKRSNSKMSED
-1192 KKALAKRLQAEKD
+1192 KKALAERLHAEKD
-1205 EISEAAK
+1205 EISQAAK
-1212 EVQRSAEEALMRLNS
+1212 EVQKSAEEALMRLNS

-1246 LEEAKRAVDT
+1246 IEEAKQAVDT
-1256 AKMSLDGMKEMSRK
+1256 AKMSLDGMKEMSKK

-1305 KAEDEDLSSSHP
+1305 KAEAEDFSSDS

-1322 KSSSSST
+1322 KSSSSSS
-1329 KKKRKNSDK
+1329 KKKKTSSDK
-1338 GIKDIDEMSDE
+1338 KSENDDDDDDNDAMSDE
-1349 DAAAEKVKKL
+1349 EAAAEKVKKL
-1359 LGGGGEEAAAD
+1359 LGGGGGAEIPDDVSNDAD
-1370 ASADSDDAVAE
+1370 DTVE
-1381 GSGKEDDAILEPM
+1381 GATVEDDAILEPM
-1394 TDDVDSILAD
+1394 TYDVDSILAN
-1404 AEKNGAL
+1404 AGKNG
-1411 AESNSEVSTAE
+1411 ESSENNSEVSTAE

-1429 NSGAITEAEAE
+1429 NSAALTDAEAE

-1449 TTPSPTS
+1449 TTPSPTTS
-1456 VLSASDDSGKEEE
+1456 SSDDD
-1469 SNEKKS
+1469 EKKS
-1475 DDATEEKTST
+1475 DANIDEKSST
-1485 EENVEAADKGEKE
+1485 EESEEAKEEKE
-1498 EEEKKRDEANTET
+1498 EEAERGDTDAET
-1511 RQNAAD
+1511 TRAQNAAD
-1517 DDDNASDPSSLITLD
+1517 DENASDPSSLITLD
-1532 DQEVSN
+1532 DQEVKN
-1538 VPTSG
+1538 IPRTG
-1543 VVASLGFPGIT
+1543 VVASLGFPSIT

-1566 KGVFFAYLQEQA
+1566 KEVFFAYLREQA
-1578 PDSCASADD
+1578 PDSCANVDD

-1605 LRVTLVCPS
+1605 LRVTLVCAS
-1614 ASSEADTLKA
+1614 ATSEADTLKA
-1624 QQVVRDGVS
+1624 QQVVRAGVS

-1640 LAASG
+1640 LNASG
-1645 IKSRVFMDEYE
+1645 MKSRVFMDDYVE
-1656 DKKEAKDEGED
+1656 DKEDGAKEDKDEDEVAVNAD
-1667 VDDTTT
+1667 IATTKGLKV
-1673 TEEDEKERGVKQEEN
+1673 EEKVVEEKEEVKEDE
-1688 DEQQ
+1688 

>member
-1 MRNRSSGASWIK
+1 
-13 ERSARSLARSMAPS
+13 MAPN
-27 FWFGGGGGNGDAA
+27 WLFGGGDPA
-40 ENFDG
+40 ESSTLS
-45 NTHHRRGG
+45 NTTKRNHHLLSKNKNSQG
-53 ERNNHQ
+53 
-59 SERASLLS
+59 ERASTNVLS

-77 DPQFSQK
+77 DPHYSQK

-94 QLLRDA
+94 QLLRDM
-100 QMRGGSGSG
+100 QKEESHS
-109 GERKSSRRHH
+109 GERKSRRHH
-119 RDRHEA
+119 HRHGGGGAQNEA
-125 AELGGGGGG
+125 AEFNAG
-134 GNGGSLFPPRI
+134 FPRGRSATTP
-145 NSYGTSNNNEYQQYQ
+145 SYGSNSEYHQYQ
-160 HGTNASSLA
+160 HDGLNTSATMTSS
-169 PTTSISRLL
+169 TSYSRLV

-197 VIGHLLLSP
+197 VLGHLLLSSSS
-206 NNNANDDID
+206 AKDDFN
-215 INASNNRGGVASSS
+215 INASNNRGGVASRS
-229 KRKSPSSY
+229 KRKSASS
-237 RGGGGGGGRG
+237 RGGGGGDGRG
-247 RAGISGWSSEYATNF
+247 GISGWSNEYATNF
-262 LGGVTKN
+262 LGAVTKN
-269 EDDIE
+269 ADDNE
-274 DDKLLEED
+274 DDKLFEGD
-282 LSNDA
+282 SSNAA
-287 IALANGKTLLEK
+287 IALANGETLLEK
-299 FDADAF
+299 FDTDAF
-305 EKDLASTSGDFEDE
+305 ERDLASTSGDFDDE

-332 TTCEAWRVQ
+332 TTCETWRVQ

-364 DDSSR
+364 DDSNR

-414 SVRRK
+414 SLRRK

-440 NALNEIEEKFIPS
+440 NALNEIEEKFIPA

-458 PVRQRAELGAAPTQS
+458 PVRQRAELGAAPTRS

-484 APIKMAQLG
+484 QPKRMAQLG
-493 AATNSNDNAKL
+493 AATNLDASAEL
-504 GAGYSSDPWGARGE
+504 GAGYGGDPWGAHSK

-530 VKDERR
+530 VKNERR
-536 KNVASLHERQRIQ
+536 KNVASLHELQRL
-549 KQKEEFGLVDDK
+549 QKEKERFGLVDEK
-561 ADELPVRATS
+561 VVESPVRATS

-588 DSMGNTEEQR
+588 DAMENSE
-598 LRQQQQYMP
+598 QQQQQQRRQITP
-607 ASITPSTSDGR
+607 SSITPSTPGGR

-638 IDEEEER
+638 IEEGEEER
-645 VNEGEEVFYDFDD
+645 VNEGEEVFDD
-658 GFADEG
+658 DEVADAEA
-664 VEEAVEDEQ
+664 EEQSEDEQ
-673 FVQEEEVTKPSR
+673 LIDEDEEKEELMRSSR
-685 AKKPRGLSDR
+685 AKKSRGLMDR
-695 LSDTVRR
+695 ISDTVRR

-716 ASEEIREEEGEQIE
+716 ASEDIQEEEMEEETEQ
-730 QNAQRQQQK
+730 AQREQQRSF
-739 VLRNGKRNGIINS
+739 RNGRRSGNINS
-752 KKKGSSSSLSGAGAA
+752 KKKGSSSSSSSPSASTTG

-773 RKQQEKR
+773 RRQQEKR
-780 GSATTTVSINSGER
+780 GSAATTASIATDEKTKRSSSFEN
-794 MKKGTNSESASTKPF
+794 ASTKQS
-809 SKFNDINGDDDEPV
+809 SKSNNKDDNTEPV
-823 DTFSARMK
+823 DTFAARMK

-837 EAQESGSATKSWNS
+837 EVKEGGAATKSWNS
-851 AGEEHQMK
+851 AGEAHQMK

-865 LIVQEDGSFA
+865 LIVQEDGTFA

-903 SLSEDQDSLSSS
+903 SLSEEQDSSS
-915 SSSSNVN
+915 SS
-922 EKEVQSP
+922 
-929 PPAISPPPPSPSP
+929 
-942 PPPNA
+942 
-947 PVAQPVA
+947 
-954 VQPAAIDPTQTAQML
+954 QML

-985 AASNN
+985 AAAGTNNNN
-990 NNANANANMGSN
+990 NNANSNANVGNN

-1118 REYEQ
+1118 RDYEQ

-1181 AKRSNSKMNED
+1181 AKRSNSKMSED
-1192 KKALAKRLQAEKD
+1192 KKALAERLHAEKD
-1205 EISEAAK
+1205 EISQAAK
-1212 EVQRSAEEALMRLNS
+1212 EVQKSAEEALMRLNS

-1246 LEEAKRAVDT
+1246 IEEAKQAVDT
-1256 AKMSLDGMKEMSRK
+1256 AKMSLDGMKEMSKK

-1305 KAEDEDLSSSHP
+1305 KAEAEDFSSDS

-1322 KSSSSST
+1322 KSSSSSS
-1329 KKKRKNSDK
+1329 KKKKTSSDK
-1338 GIKDIDEMSDE
+1338 KSENDDDDDDNDAMSDE
-1349 DAAAEKVKKL
+1349 EAAAEKVKKL
-1359 LGGGGEEAAAD
+1359 LGGGG
-1370 ASADSDDAVAE
+1370 
-1381 GSGKEDDAILEPM
+1381 GSGAEIPDDVSNDADDTVEGATVEDDAILEPM
-1394 TDDVDSILAD
+1394 TDDVDSILAS
-1404 AEKNGAL
+1404 AGKNG
-1411 AESNSEVSTAE
+1411 ESSENNSEVSTAE

-1429 NSGAITEAEAE
+1429 NSAALTDAEAE

-1449 TTPSPTS
+1449 TTPSPTTS
-1456 VLSASDDSGKEEE
+1456 SSDDDDKKIDA
-1469 SNEKKS
+1469 NIDEKS
-1475 DDATEEKTST
+1475 ST
-1485 EENVEAADKGEKE
+1485 EESEEAKEEKE
-1498 EEEKKRDEANTET
+1498 EEAERGDTDAET
-1511 RQNAAD
+1511 TRAQNAAD
-1517 DDDNASDPSSLITLD
+1517 DENASDPSSLITLD
-1532 DQEVSN
+1532 DQEVTN
-1538 VPTSG
+1538 IPRTG
-1543 VVASLGFPGIT
+1543 VVASLGFPSIT

-1560 PEQKAF
+1560 PEQKAL
-1566 KGVFFAYLQEQA
+1566 KEVFFAYLREQA
-1578 PDSCASADD
+1578 PDSCANVDD

-1605 LRVTLVCPS
+1605 LRVTLVCAS
-1614 ASSEADTLKA
+1614 ATSEADTLKA
-1624 QQVVRDGVS
+1624 QQVVRAGVS

-1640 LAASG
+1640 LNASG
-1645 IKSRVFMDEYE
+1645 MKSRVFMDDYVE
-1656 DKKEAKDEGED
+1656 DKEDKDEDEVAVNAGIA
-1667 VDDTTT
+1667 TTKGLKV
-1673 TEEDEKERGVKQEEN
+1673 EEKVVEEKEEVKEDE
-1688 DEQQ
+1688 

>member
-1 MRNRSSGASWIK
+1 
-13 ERSARSLARSMAPS
+13 
-27 FWFGGGGGNGDAA
+27 
-40 ENFDG
+40 
-45 NTHHRRGG
+45 
-53 ERNNHQ
+53 
-59 SERASLLS
+59 
-67 AQGYVKDERD
+67 
-77 DPQFSQK
+77 
-84 ARRGREKVAE
+84 
-94 QLLRDA
+94 
-100 QMRGGSGSG
+100 
-109 GERKSSRRHH
+109 
-119 RDRHEA
+119 
-125 AELGGGGGG
+125 
-134 GNGGSLFPPRI
+134 
-145 NSYGTSNNNEYQQYQ
+145 
-160 HGTNASSLA
+160 
-169 PTTSISRLL
+169 
-178 GGCLIAGSVAMVCT
+178 
-192 ASSDS
+192 
-197 VIGHLLLSP
+197 
-206 NNNANDDID
+206 
-215 INASNNRGGVASSS
+215 
-229 KRKSPSSY
+229 
-237 RGGGGGGGRG
+237 
-247 RAGISGWSSEYATNF
+247 
-262 LGGVTKN
+262 
-269 EDDIE
+269 
-274 DDKLLEED
+274 
-282 LSNDA
+282 
-287 IALANGKTLLEK
+287 
-299 FDADAF
+299 
-305 EKDLASTSGDFEDE
+305 
-319 EKRDVQL
+319 
-326 SDDDLL
+326 
-332 TTCEAWRVQ
+332 
-341 IKNDATMFQARLL
+341 
-354 KLSAILDATS
+354 
-364 DDSSR
+364 
-369 LPHDDVVNS
+369 
-378 IKSVRKWHTTTDVDA
+378 
-393 TAKVKE
+393 
-399 LTRRAKM
+399 
-406 EKAGDGNK
+406 
-414 SVRRK
+414 
-419 KLEAE
+419 
-424 AIKVEE
+424 
-430 LASTSLPKLE
+430 
-440 NALNEIEEKFIPS
+440 
-453 SAQSE
+453 
-458 PVRQRAELGAAPTQS
+458 
-473 SWLSSLFGGVK
+473 
-484 APIKMAQLG
+484 
-493 AATNSNDNAKL
+493 
-504 GAGYSSDPWGARGE
+504 
-518 FDDELEMEEERD
+518 
-530 VKDERR
+530 
-536 KNVASLHERQRIQ
+536 
-549 KQKEEFGLVDDK
+549 
-561 ADELPVRATS
+561 
-571 FAKGLSN
+571 
-578 RRSRRVGPFY
+578 
-588 DSMGNTEEQR
+588 
-598 LRQQQQYMP
+598 
-607 ASITPSTSDGR
+607 
-618 ISEAD
+618 
-623 IERRAQELVD
+623 
-633 EAHGG
+633 
-638 IDEEEER
+638 
-645 VNEGEEVFYDFDD
+645 
-658 GFADEG
+658 
-664 VEEAVEDEQ
+664 
-673 FVQEEEVTKPSR
+673 
-685 AKKPRGLSDR
+685 
-695 LSDTVRR
+695 
-702 AFGYADPGE
+702 
-711 EFLEE
+711 
-716 ASEEIREEEGEQIE
+716 
-730 QNAQRQQQK
+730 
-739 VLRNGKRNGIINS
+739 
-752 KKKGSSSSLSGAGAA
+752 
-767 TTTSKE
+767 
-773 RKQQEKR
+773 
-780 GSATTTVSINSGER
+780 
-794 MKKGTNSESASTKPF
+794 
-809 SKFNDINGDDDEPV
+809 
-823 DTFSARMK
+823 
-831 AAKKLK
+831 
-837 EAQESGSATKSWNS
+837 
-851 AGEEHQMK
+851 MK

-903 SLSEDQDSLSSS
+903 SLSEDQDSSSS
-915 SSSSNVN
+915 PSSSDVN

-1160 ANEYLEQAKREAIA
+1160 ANEYLEQAKREAIT

-1192 KKALAKRLQAEKD
+1192 KKTLAKRLQAEKD

-1329 KKKRKNSDK
+1329 KKKKRKNSDK
-1338 GIKDIDEMSDE
+1338 GIKDIDGMSDE

-1359 LGGGGEEAAAD
+1359 LGGGGEGADAD

-1394 TDDVDSILAD
+1394 TDDVDSILAN

-1411 AESNSEVSTAE
+1411 AESTSAVSTAE

-1449 TTPSPTS
+1449 TTPSPTPVS
-1456 VLSASDDSGKEEE
+1456 SASDDSGKEEE
-1469 SNEKKS
+1469 SNDKKS

-1485 EENVEAADKGEKE
+1485 EENVEAAPDKGEKE

-1511 RQNAAD
+1511 RQNAAAD

-1538 VPTSG
+1538 IPTSG
-1543 VVASLGFPGIT
+1543 VVASLGFPSIT

-1566 KGVFFAYLQEQA
+1566 KGVFFAYLREQA

-1605 LRVTLVCPS
+1605 LRVTLVCSS

-1645 IKSRVFMDEYE
+1645 IKSRVFIDEYE
-1656 DKKEAKDEGED
+1656 DKKEVKDEGED

>member
-1 MRNRSSGASWIK
+1 
-13 ERSARSLARSMAPS
+13 MAPN
-27 FWFGGGGGNGDAA
+27 WFGGGGRGDDASGRHQNRDHIA
-40 ENFDG
+40 TTSG
-45 NTHHRRGG
+45 GGGG
-53 ERNNHQ
+53 ER
-59 SERASLLS
+59 ASSSVTLLS
-67 AQGYVKDERD
+67 PQGYVKDERE

-100 QMRGGSGSG
+100 QMRGGGTG
-109 GERKSSRRHH
+109 GERKSRRHRDH
-119 RDRHEA
+119 RSGGDEA
-125 AELGGGGGG
+125 AALGKISSSSRNYG
-134 GNGGSLFPPRI
+134 
-145 NSYGTSNNNEYQQYQ
+145 GTSTSSGEYQQHQYHRNQ
-160 HGTNASSLA
+160 SQNE
-169 PTTSISRLL
+169 TTSYSRLL
-178 GGCLIAGSVAMVCT
+178 GGCLIASSVAMVCT

-197 VIGHLLLSP
+197 IIGHLLLSK
-206 NNNANDDID
+206 NNENENNENFNI
-215 INASNNRGGVASSS
+215 INSSNNRGGVASVS
-229 KRKSPSSY
+229 KRKSGSSSS
-237 RGGGGGGGRG
+237 RGGGGGGGKG
-247 RAGISGWSSEYATNF
+247 AGISGWSNKYTKNF
-262 LGGVTKN
+262 LGGVMKN
-269 EDDIE
+269 ENE
-274 DDKLLEED
+274 DENDELLEGE
-282 LSNDA
+282 SSGDA
-287 IALANGKTLLEK
+287 IVLTNGETLLNK

-305 EKDLASTSGDFEDE
+305 EKDLANSSTLGGFDDE

-364 DDSSR
+364 DDSNR
-369 LPHDDVVNS
+369 LPHNDVVNS

-406 EKAGDGNK
+406 EKADESNK
-414 SVRRK
+414 SLRRK

-424 AIKVEE
+424 AMKVEE

-440 NALNEIEEKFIPS
+440 SALNEIEEKFIPA

-458 PVRQRAELGAAPTQS
+458 PVRQRAQLGATPTRS

-493 AATNSNDNAKL
+493 ASTNLDANAEL
-504 GAGYSSDPWGARGE
+504 DAGYGTDPWGGDSK
-518 FDDELEMEEERD
+518 FDDELEMEEERT

-536 KNVASLHERQRIQ
+536 KNVASLHERQRLQ
-549 KQKEEFGLVDDK
+549 SQQQEKRGLLDKQDE
-561 ADELPVRATS
+561 ELPARTTS
-571 FAKGLSN
+571 FAKGLSS

-588 DSMGNTEEQR
+588 DAMENKQQQEQE
-598 LRQQQQYMP
+598 RQQI
-607 ASITPSTSDGR
+607 ASSFITPSTPGGR

-633 EAHGG
+633 KAHG
-638 IDEEEER
+638 IEEEDDDER
-645 VNEGEEVFYDFDD
+645 VNEDVFDD
-658 GFADEG
+658 LDNGFVDDEAEDQG
-664 VEEAVEDEQ
+664 EDEQ
-673 FVQEEEVTKPSR
+673 FRELEVEKSSR
-685 AKKPRGLSDR
+685 TKKPRGLTDR
-695 LSDTVRR
+695 ISDTVRK

-716 ASEEIREEEGEQIE
+716 ASEEIQEEGEEGMKQ
-730 QNAQRQQQK
+730 AQRQQQK
-739 VLRNGKRNGIINS
+739 SLRNKKRNVNS
-752 KKKGSSSSLSGAGAA
+752 RKKGLSSSSPSAAATA

-773 RKQQEKR
+773 RRRQEKR
-780 GSATTTVSINSGER
+780 GSTMTSTTTDSKT
-794 MKKGTNSESASTKPF
+794 KKTTSENAWTKQSAKSDNKEDITK
-809 SKFNDINGDDDEPV
+809 EPL
-823 DTFSARMK
+823 DTFTARMK

-837 EAQESGSATKSWNS
+837 EVKEGVATTKSWNS
-851 AGEEHQMK
+851 AGEARQMK

-903 SLSEDQDSLSSS
+903 SLSEEQDYSSS
-915 SSSSNVN
+915 SDVA
-922 EKEVQSP
+922 EKEIQSP
-929 PPAISPPPPSPSP
+929 PPATSPPPPSPSP

-947 PVAQPVA
+947 PVVQPAA
-954 VQPAAIDPTQTAQML
+954 VQPVAIDPTQTAQML

-974 AAMNNQMMMNA
+974 AAMNNQMMNGA
-985 AASNN
+985 AANNNMNNN
-990 NNANANANMGSN
+990 NNANANMGNN
-1002 FKLTSENLD
+1002 FRLSSENLD

-1118 REYEQ
+1118 RDYEQ

-1181 AKRSNSKMNED
+1181 AKRSNSKLNED
-1192 KKALAKRLQAEKD
+1192 KKTLAKRLQAEKD
-1205 EISEAAK
+1205 EISQAAK
-1212 EVQRSAEEALMRLNS
+1212 EVQKSAEEALMRLNS

-1246 LEEAKRAVDT
+1246 LQEAKQAVDT
-1256 AKMSLDGMKEMSRK
+1256 AKMSLNGMKEMSNR

-1280 TVDSVKEYIKNDG
+1280 TVDSVKDYIKNDG

-1305 KAEDEDLSSSHP
+1305 KAEDEDFSSSS

-1329 KKKRKNSDK
+1329 KKRKKTNSDK
-1338 GIKDIDEMSDE
+1338 KSKGNDDTISDE

-1359 LGGGGEEAAAD
+1359 LGGDAAKSEDNAGSEVSNDVDDAERVSEEAD
-1370 ASADSDDAVAE
+1370 T
-1381 GSGKEDDAILEPM
+1381 ILEPM
-1394 TDDVDSILAD
+1394 TDDVDSILAN
-1404 AEKNGAL
+1404 AENNGGSTENTTKVL
-1411 AESNSEVSTAE
+1411 AAE

-1456 VLSASDDSGKEEE
+1456 SSSSLPSSRDDADDADDDDDDSKKKE
-1469 SNEKKS
+1469 SDKTDEKSFAKEDEVKI
-1475 DDATEEKTST
+1475 DD
-1485 EENVEAADKGEKE
+1485 EKE
-1498 EEEKKRDEANTET
+1498 QEKEQDEAKAET
-1511 RQNAAD
+1511 MQTQIV
-1517 DDDNASDPSSLITLD
+1517 DDNASDPSSVIILD
-1532 DQEVSN
+1532 DQEVSSI
-1538 VPTSG
+1538 PTVG
-1543 VVASLGFPGIT
+1543 IVASLGFPSIT

-1566 KGVFFAYLQEQA
+1566 KEVFFSYLQEEA
-1578 PDSCASADD
+1578 PDSCANVDD
-1587 METYVQER
+1587 METYLQER

-1605 LRVTLVCPS
+1605 LRVTLVCAS
-1614 ASSEADTLKA
+1614 SSSEADTLKA
-1624 QQVVRDGVS
+1624 QRVVRAGVS

-1640 LAASG
+1640 LNASG
-1645 IKSRVFMDEYE
+1645 MKSRVFLDDYE
-1656 DKKEAKDEGED
+1656 DEDVKKEEVAPRNT
-1667 VDDTTT
+1667 TTT
-1673 TEEDEKERGVKQEEN
+1673 TEEMKKEDEEDTRA
-1688 DEQQ
+1688 